1 MPLADMADLIE
12 DFLAHSIW
20 ILFSECIQFFSCQ
33 HDNHPIFYSSNRR
46 IHADN
51 RTYFVFQMSNM
62 ILEKASFLSGQNQ
75 VFSLLFLSNFSPTC
89 KNTCQIAPLREKSPN
104 PLKYKGFRAIRQRE
118 MRPCLAF
125 YGLWRF
131 RYIPASSVIFRV
143 FQSILKNSK
152 SGRVKALVGSNPT
165 ASAIA
170 QPA

>member
-1 MPLADMADLIE
+1 MPFGYF
-12 DFLAHSIW
+12 FLSAYISFLVSMI
-20 ILFSECIQFFSCQ
+20 ITPF
-33 HDNHPIFYSSNRR
+33 FYSSNRR

-51 RTYFVFQMSNM
+51 RTYFVFQMNNM
-62 ILEKASFLSGQNQ
+62 ILEKASFLSGQKRY
-75 VFSLLFLSNFSPTC
+75 FSLLFLSNFSPTC

-104 PLKYKGFRAIRQRE
+104 PLKYKGFRAIRQQE

-165 ASAIA
+165 ASAK
-170 QPA
+170 